1 MNFKFN
7 DATQE
12 VVVKIE
18 TGSNPNADVMITEYV
33 DGNDN
38 VVGAMVL
45 SAEKVNEKTE
55 DWRTSFWMVVMMAS
69 RTLMIPSCLQATEEK
84 YELLSESLVN
94 IYSSKDLFFVHYQT
108 LVNELAEVERFKT
121 YCAKQNVNP
130 QNVAQHLVYEGGV
143 AFATVKEYGVESF
156 YGSFI
161 RKFDEPIFKF
171 N

>member
-1 MNFKFN
+1 MNLN
-7 DATQE
+7 LNNTTQE

-18 TGSNPNADVMITEYV
+18 TGSNQNADVMITEYV

-45 SAEKVNEKTE
+45 SAERVNEKTE

-84 YELLSESLVN
+84 FELLSESLVN

-156 YGSFI
+156 YGTFI
-161 RKFDEPIFKF
+161 RKFDEPIFTF

>member
-1 MNFKFN
+1 MKQTFN
-7 DATQE
+7 NATQE

-33 DGNDN
+33 DGNDK
-38 VVGAMVL
+38 VIGAMVL

-69 RTLMIPSCLQATEEK
+69 RALMIPSCLQASEEK
-84 YELLSESLVN
+84 YELLSESIVN
-94 IYSSKDLFFVHYQT
+94 IYSSKELFLAHYQT
-108 LVNELAEVERFKT
+108 LVTELAEVERFKT
-121 YCAKQNVNP
+121 YCAEQNVSP

-143 AFATVKEYGVESF
+143 AFATVKEYGAESF
-156 YGSFI
+156 YGSLI
-161 RKFDEPIFKF
+161 KKFDEPIFRF

>member
-84 YELLSESLVN
+84 YELLSEALVN

-121 YCAKQNVNP
+121 YCAKLNVNP

-143 AFATVKEYGVESF
+143 AFATVKEYGAESF
-156 YGSFI
+156 YGSFV
-161 RKFDEPIFKF
+161 RKFDEPIFTF

>member
-84 YELLSESLVN
+84 YELLCESFVN
-94 IYSSKDLFFVHYQT
+94 IYSSRDLFFVHYQT
-108 LVNELAEVERFKT
+108 LVNELAEIESFRT
-121 YCAKQNVNP
+121 YCVKLNVNT

-143 AFATVKEYGVESF
+143 AFATVKEYGAESF

-161 RKFDEPIFKF
+161 RKFDEPIFTF